1 MHGICVVAERY
12 LMRKGWY
19 EKIPV
24 ILRWAVTFFIVNIGW
39 IAFNVGGCREFLE
52 FFGYLFGMGTPIS
65 FTGLFYLTPR
75 LITLWVVVILGT
87 LVFSREKVQK
97 YLADWNQHSLVF
109 NGIKYVFLIGCVFL
123 CFITSVSEGY
133 QPFLYFQF

>member
-1 MHGICVVAERY
+1 MERY

-24 ILRWAVTFFIVNIGW
+24 ILRWAVTFFIVSIGW
-39 IAFNVGGCREFLE
+39 ITFNVTKFDEFTEFL
-52 FFGYLFGMGTPIS
+52 GYLFGRGTPIS
-65 FTGLFYLTPR
+65 FTWLFYLTPR
-75 LITLWVVVILGT
+75 LVALWAVVIFGNLLLG
-87 LVFSREKVQK
+87 RKKVQVQ
-97 YLADWNQHSLVF
+97 LAKWNAESQVF
-109 NGIKYVFLIGCVFL
+109 NGVKYVLLLACVFL